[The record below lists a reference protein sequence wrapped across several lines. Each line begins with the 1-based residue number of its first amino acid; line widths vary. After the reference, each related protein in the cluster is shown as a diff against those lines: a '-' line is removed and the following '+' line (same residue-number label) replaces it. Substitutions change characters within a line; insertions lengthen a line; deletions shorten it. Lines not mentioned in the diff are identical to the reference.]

1 MKRFFDWMV
10 RGLEEAADRQLSR
23 RELERQDIAHE
34 AEKQGIKETYD
45 RQASAL
51 QAHIKNLKITVT
63 DLETKLLSK
72 PSVLSPCDIA
82 KKMRE
87 EGLGY
92 SESNGYSCSIVVTE
106 QMRAAI
112 CAASEAHAI
121 SFRQILSGMVA
132 ITWPDKP
139 N

>member
-10 RGLEEAADRQLSR
+10 RGLEEAADRQLSK
-23 RELERQDIAHE
+23 RELERKEIAHE
-34 AEKQGIKETYD
+34 AEKQGMKETYE

-51 QAHIKNLKITVT
+51 QAQIKNLKATMA
-63 DLETKLLSK
+63 EMEGKLMAK
-72 PSVLSPCDIA
+72 PAVLSPGDIA
-82 KKMRE
+82 KKMRD

-92 SESNGYSCSIVVTE
+92 SESHGYSCSIVVTE

-112 CAASEAHAI
+112 YSASEAHAI

>member
-1 MKRFFDWMV
+1 MKRFFDWLV
-10 RGLEEAADRQLSR
+10 RGLDAAGQRAAIL
-23 RELERQDIAHE
+23 RENENLEREHE
-34 AEKQGIKETYD
+34 AEKRGIREAYE

-51 QAHIKNLKITVT
+51 QANIKNLKATLAE
-63 DLETKLLSK
+63 LEGKLMAK
-72 PSVLSPCDIA
+72 PAVLSPAEIA

-112 CAASEAHAI
+112 SCASDAHAI